1 MKPEFNL
8 AVEFST
14 GPRLLRVGATA
25 SALAWGYAKAEAATL
40 AVGCAEVMAGKCID
54 VGGTGD

>member
-25 SALAWGYAKAEAATL
+25 SALAWGCARAGAATL
-40 AVGCAEVMAGKCID
+40 ADGGGDVMAGKCID
-54 VGGTGD
+54 VGATGD